1 MDDPTVGPGEG
12 LTPALEEA
20 RRRRRDLHEALVA
33 VERAISRAAAGR
45 AHEWQLEVRKAMEAL
60 RAAWEDHVLVT
71 ERPGGLY
78 EEVIERAPHLS
89 GKIRHLRERHPEIG
103 ARIEELLGRL
113 ERDEVDG
120 DWPVDEARDDIQ
132 RLLGRMVKHRQHG
145 ADLVW
150 EAYNLDIGG
159 IE

>member
-1 MDDPTVGPGEG
+1 MDDPTVGPE

-20 RRRRRDLHEALVA
+20 RRRRHDLHEALVE

-60 RAAWEDHVLVT
+60 RAAWEDHVLAT

-78 EEVIERAPHLS
+78 DEVIERAPHLS
-89 GKIRHLRERHPEIG
+89 GKIRHLREHHPQIA
-103 ARIEELLGRL
+103 ARIGELLERL

-120 DWPVDEARDDIQ
+120 DWPVDEARDDVQ
-132 RLLGRMVKHRQHG
+132 RLLGRVSKHRQHG